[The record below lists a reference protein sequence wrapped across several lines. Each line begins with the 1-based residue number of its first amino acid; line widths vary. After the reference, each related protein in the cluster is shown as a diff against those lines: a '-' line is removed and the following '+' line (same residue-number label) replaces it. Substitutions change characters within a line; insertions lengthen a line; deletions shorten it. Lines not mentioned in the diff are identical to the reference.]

1 MNKVRKLHDAWVKA
15 KREDLEKLR
24 TQYSHVFY
32 EVFHMLPDNALIDFD
47 SAIFHPEEIV
57 AELEDL
63 GINEFTISGGWSGA
77 AETIAEFEMLGFKL
91 MGLVYVASPS
101 VNFESGERE
110 RVPAFLLKKK
120 GAHKRRGVNYGC

>member
-1 MNKVRKLHDAWVKA
+1 MNKARKLHDSWVKA

-24 TQYSHVFY
+24 DAYPSVFY
-32 EVFHMLPDNALIDFD
+32 EILHLRPGNDFIDFTT
-47 SAIFHPEEIV
+47 AIFHPEDIV

-63 GINEFTISGGWSGA
+63 GIKEFAISGSWSGA
-77 AETIAEFEMLGFKL
+77 AETIAEFEKLGFKRI
-91 MGLVYVASPS
+91 GLVYVATQSIK
-101 VNFESGERE
+101 FESGEPE

>member
-1 MNKVRKLHDAWVKA
+1 MNKVRKLHDAWVNA

-32 EVFHMLPDNALIDFD
+32 EVFHTLPDNALIDFD
-47 SAIFHPEEIV
+47 SAIFHPEDIV

-77 AETIAEFEMLGFKL
+77 AETIAEFEKLGFKL
-91 MGLVYVASPS
+91 MGLVYVASQS

-120 GAHKRRGVNYGC
+120 GAHKRS

>member
-47 SAIFHPEEIV
+47 SAIFHPEDIV

-77 AETIAEFEMLGFKL
+77 PETIAEFEKLGFKL
-91 MGLVYVASPS
+91 MGLVYVASQS

-120 GAHKRRGVNYGC
+120 G

>member
-1 MNKVRKLHDAWVKA
+1 
-15 KREDLEKLR
+15 
-24 TQYSHVFY
+24 
-32 EVFHMLPDNALIDFD
+32 MLPDNALIDFD

-77 AETIAEFEMLGFKL
+77 AETIAEFEKLGFKL
-91 MGLVYVASPS
+91 MGLVYVASQS

-110 RVPAFLLKKK
+110 RVPAFLLKKE
-120 GAHKRRGVNYGC
+120 GRP

>member
-1 MNKVRKLHDAWVKA
+1 MNKVRKLHDAWVNA

-24 TQYSHVFY
+24 DAYPSVFY
-32 EVFHMLPDNALIDFD
+32 EIFRLLPGDDFIDFD
-47 SAIFHPEEIV
+47 SAIFHPEAIV

-77 AETIAEFEMLGFKL
+77 AETIAEFEKLGFKL
-91 MGLVYVASPS
+91 MGLVYVASQS

>member
-1 MNKVRKLHDAWVKA
+1 MNKVRKLHDAWVNA

-32 EVFHMLPDNALIDFD
+32 EVFHMQPDNALIDFD

-77 AETIAEFEMLGFKL
+77 AETIAEFEKLGFKL
-91 MGLVYVASPS
+91 MGLVYVASQS

-120 GAHKRRGVNYGC
+120 GAHKRS